1 MEKKPV
7 SKSVLRWWGVSSI
20 GTQLIAN
27 MDNTFFSYFLTDI
40 ALFSV
45 ALAGSIMTI
54 SSVVGLVIGFFIG
67 AIIGMVKPM
76 RWGRLRSYLLV
87 GPPLMLILYTM
98 KYSVLGNSLFSA
110 IVIIVV
116 TILGG
121 VASSLAYTADF
132 ALVQEIASTPE
143 ERIKLNS
150 NRMVG
155 SNLGRLITSYA
166 VPTFVAFV
174 KGMMTEQKAY
184 FILALIFSIL
194 YFVTFFIHFKLSDG
208 YEYQLGTAK
217 QDENLKLKDI
227 IEAFATNKYLLYIVV
242 ADLSSNVGSFV
253 IPALN
258 VYYYKYVAAGLKNV
272 GLATHLMGSSIMGLV
287 GAYVAGIVGKTKVEK
302 RWILCCAYATVAG
315 LLIFSY
321 LVAMKNAI
329 LFFVLQCLMQCVV
342 GFTQPLES
350 DLYMDVAVYH
360 EWKTGKNCTAF
371 IMGLLSIPVKI
382 AGVIKSISI
391 TAILAAAGYVA
402 GMTANEQLMKGV
414 CKGYIQAP
422 LWAPLCGLVIMLF
435 LFNLDSK
442 KMDQMQHEV
451 NERRKARA
459 EASIED
465 DLSDM
470 D

>member
-1 MEKKPV
+1 MEKKPA
-7 SKSVLRWWGVSSI
+7 SKAILRFWGVSSI

-27 MDNTFFSYFLTDI
+27 MDNTFFTYFLTDI

-45 ALAGSIMTI
+45 ALSGRIMKLTSVI
-54 SSVVGLVIGFFIG
+54 SLIIGFFIG

-76 RWGRLRSYLLV
+76 RWGRLRSYLLI
-87 GPPLMLILYTM
+87 GPPFMLVLYTL
-98 KYSVLGNSLFSA
+98 KYSVLGNGPGA
-110 IVIIVV
+110 AAIIVAV
-116 TILGG
+116 SILGG

-143 ERIKLNS
+143 ERVKLNS

-155 SNLGRLITSYA
+155 SNLGRLITSY
-166 VPTFVAFV
+166 VIPTFVAFV
-174 KGMMTEQKAY
+174 KGIMTEQKAY
-184 FILALIFSIL
+184 FILALVFSIL

-208 YEYQLGTAK
+208 YEYQSGASQKT
-217 QDENLKLKDI
+217 DENLKLKDI
-227 IEAFATNKYLLYIVV
+227 VQAFLTNKYLLFIVV

-287 GAYVAGIVGKTKVEK
+287 GAYVAGIIGKKKLEK
-302 RWILCCAYATVAG
+302 RWILSVAYALVAG
-315 LLIFSY
+315 LLIVSY
-321 LVAMKNAI
+321 LISRKNAI
-329 LFFVLQCLMQCVV
+329 LFFILQCLMQGVV

-360 EWKTGKNCTAF
+360 EYKTGKNCTAF
-371 IMGLLSIPVKI
+371 IMGLLSIPVKL
-382 AGVIKSISI
+382 AGVIKSFSI
-391 TAILAAAGYVA
+391 TAILTAAGYVA
-402 GMTANEQLMKGV
+402 GMTGNEVLIKGI

-422 LWAPLCGLVIMLF
+422 LICPLVGLVIMVF

-442 KMDQMQHEV
+442 KMGEMQEVV
-451 NERRKARA
+451 NERRRQNA
-459 EASIED
+459 EATIED

-470 D
+470 